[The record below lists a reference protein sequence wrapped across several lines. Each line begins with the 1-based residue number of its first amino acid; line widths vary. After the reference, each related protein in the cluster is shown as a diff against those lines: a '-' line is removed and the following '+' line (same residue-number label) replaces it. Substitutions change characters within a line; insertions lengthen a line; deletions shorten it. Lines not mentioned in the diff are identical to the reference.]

1 VAIIGSIFKKA
12 IAAIA
17 CGEYMLDANVLEK
30 LAGIEERYNQL
41 NELMADPE
49 VATDNTK
56 LQSFVKEQ
64 NQIARVVEKYREYA
78 QVLRGIKEAE
88 EVLRESNDAEFRELA
103 QMELEELRARIEPM
117 DDEVKLLLLPVD
129 PNDEKD
135 VIVEIR
141 AGEGGDEAGLF
152 AADLFRAYTRYA
164 EVKGWKT
171 EVINS
176 NENAAGGYKEI
187 VFEIHG
193 DGAYSRMK
201 YEGGVHRVQRVP
213 ATEARGRIHTSTAT
227 VAVLPEV
234 EDTELDIRAEDY
246 RVDVFRASGHGGQGV
261 NTTDSAVRIT
271 YKPGTPEQMV
281 VTCQDTRSQIKNR
294 ERAMGVLRSR
304 LYAIEQEKR
313 HKELGSSRMAQV
325 GTGERAEKIRTYNF
339 PQDRVTDHR
348 IGQNFSNIPIILS
361 GDLDRMID
369 ALTVAD
375 NAERLQAVS
384 T

>member
-1 VAIIGSIFKKA
+1 
-12 IAAIA
+12 
-17 CGEYMLDANVLEK
+17 MLDSKVLEK
-30 LAGIEERYNQL
+30 LAAIEERYHQI
-41 NELMADPE
+41 NELMADPD
-49 VATDNTK
+49 VATDITK
-56 LQSFVKEQ
+56 LQSYVKEQ
-64 NQIARVVEKYREYA
+64 NQIAPVVEKYREYA
-78 QVLRGIKEAE
+78 QALRSISDSE
-88 EVLRESNDAEFRELA
+88 EVLRDNSDADLRELA
-103 QMELEELRARIEPM
+103 QMELEESRARIEAL
-117 DDEVKLLLLPVD
+117 DDEIKLLLLPRD
-129 PNDEKD
+129 PNDEKN

-164 EVKGWKT
+164 EIKGWKI
-171 EVINS
+171 ELISS
-176 NENAAGGYKEI
+176 NENAAGGFKEI

-234 EDTELDIRAEDY
+234 EEAAVDLKAEDY
-246 RVDVFRASGHGGQGV
+246 RVDVFRAGGHGGQGV
-261 NTTDSAVRIT
+261 NTTDSAVRLT
-271 YKPGTPEQMV
+271 YKPGTPQQMI

-294 ERAMGVLRSR
+294 ERALGVLRSR

-313 HKELGSSRMAQV
+313 QKELGSSRIAQV

-348 IGQNFSNIPIILS
+348 IGQNFSNIPMILS

-375 NAERLQAVS
+375 NTERLQAVS
-384 T
+384 S